1 MGHKEY
7 TVLEIVDI
15 LRRWREG
22 DGMKTIARSTGMDR
36 NTVRKYI
43 RRNHTNG

>member
-15 LRRWREG
+15 PRRWLEG

-36 NTVRKYI
+36 N
-43 RRNHTNG
+43 HTNGYKEWSR